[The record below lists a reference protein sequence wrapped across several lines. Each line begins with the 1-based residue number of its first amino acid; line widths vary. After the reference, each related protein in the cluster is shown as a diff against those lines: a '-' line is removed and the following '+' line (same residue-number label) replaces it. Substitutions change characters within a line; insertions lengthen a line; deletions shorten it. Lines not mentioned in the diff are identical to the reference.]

1 MLLGATFAKIA
12 MLQNTSNPKQKM
24 TLHIKYMV
32 SLCCIKM
39 VRTELDKLEIKHG
52 TVARGEVEVDEL
64 DPAQRSKLK
73 TTLAKSGFLLMD
85 DPKAILIEKIKN
97 LIIDMMHYSGDEMP
111 KINYSDY
118 ISEQLGYDFKYLSRI
133 FSDAKGI
140 TIENY
145 IIAHK
150 VERIKELI
158 LYDEL
163 SLTQISY
170 QLNYSS
176 LAHLSN
182 QFKKVTGL
190 TPSYFKQ
197 MKNKKRIVLE
207 HIGEVEDD

>member
-1 MLLGATFAKIA
+1 
-12 MLQNTSNPKQKM
+12 
-24 TLHIKYMV
+24 MV

-39 VRTELDKLEIKHG
+39 VRSELDKLDISHG
-52 TVARGEVEVDEL
+52 TVALGEVEVADGMHP
-64 DPAQRSKLK
+64 DQRAKLK
-73 TTLAKSGFLLMD
+73 LVLAKSGFLLMD

-97 LIIDMMHYSGDEMP
+97 LIIDMMHNSDDKMP
-111 KINYSDY
+111 KMNYSVY
-118 ISEQLGYDFKYLSRI
+118 ISEKLGYDFKYLSRI
-133 FSDAKGI
+133 FSDVKGI

-170 QLNYSS
+170 KLNYSS

-190 TPSYFKQ
+190 TPTYFKQ
-197 MKNKKRIVLE
+197 MKHKKRIALE
-207 HIGEVEDD
+207 HIGEIEED

>member
-1 MLLGATFAKIA
+1 
-12 MLQNTSNPKQKM
+12 M

-39 VRTELDKLEIKHG
+39 VRSELDKLEIKHG
-52 TVARGEVEVDEL
+52 TVSLGEVEVAD
-64 DPAQRSKLK
+64 DMDVQQRAKLK
-73 TTLAKSGFLLMD
+73 LTLAKSGFLLMD
-85 DPKAILIEKIKN
+85 DPKSILIEKTKN
-97 LIIDMMHYSGDEMP
+97 LIIDMIHNSDDELP
-111 KINYSDY
+111 KKNYSDH

-133 FSDAKGI
+133 FSDVKGI

-158 LYDEL
+158 MYDEL

-170 QLNYSS
+170 KLNYSS

-190 TPSYFKQ
+190 TPTYFKQ
-197 MKNKKRIVLE
+197 MKHKKRITLE
-207 HIGEVEDD
+207 HVGEVEQE